1 MGITNQSTNSSTQ
14 FATVETVKAMINMLK
29 LSFKF
34 AEARQTTCYV
44 QGMKD
49 GQRDVA

>member
-14 FATVETVKAMINMLK
+14 FATVETVKAIINMLK

-34 AEARQTTCYV
+34 AEARQTPCHV
-44 QGMKD
+44 EGMKD
-49 GQRDVA
+49 DQ